1 MDDIKLFDLVNVDAL
16 QRIQDGF
23 SKYTGMASITTD
35 ANGVPITRGSGFT
48 KFCMGLTRKSEEGC
62 RNCEQCD
69 KEGALL
75 TLEKGHATVYECHA
89 GLMDYAAPIIVD
101 GIVFGSFVG
110 GQVKTGELDE
120 DLLERKAYD
129 YGIDSTEYIKASREI
144 KVLNKEDI
152 EKAAVF
158 LEEIASG
165 LSEMAYR
172 NYLALKESK
181 QMEKIAKSQADFVMG
196 MSMNLEHSMERW
208 FKIIETRMNNTTDS
222 DTYNLLSTM
231 HNDSYEMQRN
241 ITDTIDYI
249 RASASDIEIN
259 ESKYKIETLKELI
272 LDGVSE
278 IAEEKNVKALID
290 ILKTDS
296 DVLFGDI
303 GRIGQML
310 NKSLRVILENKSNGT
325 IEIALSTRKQQ
336 YATML
341 DVVFTDKNTIYTEE
355 DMKKI
360 REYFTRGDVDSYKT
374 NNEIGMWLSL
384 EGILLKSMSAKVSV
398 DIVENDFIIK
408 MTVPQ
413 LGL

>member
-1 MDDIKLFDLVNVDAL
+1 MDDIKLIDLVNVDAL

-89 GLMDYAAPIIVD
+89 GLMDYAAPIMVD

-120 DLLERKAYD
+120 ELLEKKAYD

-172 NYLALKESK
+172 NYLALKESE

-208 FKIIETRMNNTTDS
+208 FKIIENRMNSTTDS

-231 HNDSYEMQRN
+231 HADSYEMQRN
-241 ITDTIDYI
+241 INDTIDYI

-259 ESKYKIETLKELI
+259 ESKYKLETLKELI
-272 LDGVSE
+272 LDGISE
-278 IAEEKNVKALID
+278 IAEEKNVNVVTE
-290 ILKTDS
+290 ILETDS

-310 NKSLRVILENKSNGT
+310 NKSLRVILDNKSNGL
-325 IEIALSTRKQQ
+325 IEITLSTKKKQ

-341 DVVFTDKNTIYTEE
+341 DVVFTDKNTIYTED
-355 DMKKI
+355 DMEKI
-360 REYFTRGDVDSYKT
+360 RDYFTRGDIDSYKT

-384 EGILLKSMSAKVSV
+384 EGILLKSMSAKASV
-398 DIVENDFIIK
+398 DVVGNDFIIN